1 MFFSDLAL
9 TWELLQLTSSALSM
23 SSTSALRGEQS
34 TYRSVVIRRLGV
46 VLPFMMVVVV
56 VMVMLRGDKA
66 LAVE

>member
-34 TYRSVVIRRLGV
+34 TYRSVAIRRVGGGLT
-46 VLPFMMVVVV
+46 LHD
-56 VMVMLRGDKA
+56 GDGGGGGGA
-66 LAVE
+66 AEGR